1 MSSKLL
7 TYCLL
12 FFIATTNCVEPYD
25 FKPTDNNAYL
35 VIDGIITQANE
46 INRVRLTNSTAYG
59 TNTIAKPIENAK
71 IKLLNSNN
79 ESEYFIEEGDG
90 YYAHYGF
97 SLNIQVGETYH
108 IEISIGE
115 KKYQSI
121 PEKLPE
127 PIVPDSVSFKLG
139 YKSEINTYGIEVS
152 YENIDVFINTPINV
166 DGEKSYLRWKTNESW
181 SFTEIKCSPLHN
193 PKTCYMTRE
202 LNEDKFFI
210 YSSEAITGTYLSN
223 KFVAN
228 KRILDNVEFIER
240 HYFNVEQYTITK
252 EAYAFWE
259 RAVQIASPSGDIF
272 DLPPAQFS
280 GNVYNVNDK
289 DEVVLGYFE
298 VAGESIKRILLYRD
312 DIHPITITSKDYLC
326 RRGSYVGACCQ
337 CLVIE
342 NSNSTR
348 PDYW

>member
-7 TYCLL
+7 AYCLL
-12 FFIATTNCVEPYD
+12 IFIAAFNCVEPYD
-25 FKPTDNNAYL
+25 FKPSENSSYL
-35 VIDGIITQANE
+35 VIDGKITQANE
-46 INRVRLTNSTAYG
+46 INRVRLTRSTEYG
-59 TNTIAKPIENAK
+59 TSSIAKTVENAE
-71 IKLLNSNN
+71 IRLLNSKN
-79 ESEYFIEEGDG
+79 ESEYFLEEGDG
-90 YYAHYGF
+90 FYAHYGYT
-97 SLNIQVGETYH
+97 LKVQVGETYH
-108 IEISIGE
+108 IEILIGE
-115 KKYQSI
+115 KSYQSI

-127 PIVPDSVSFKLG
+127 PIVPDSVSFKVG
-139 YKSEINTYGIEVS
+139 YQSEINTYGNEIS
-152 YENIDVFINTPINV
+152 YENIDVFINTPVNV
-166 DGEKSYLRWKTNESW
+166 GGEKSYLRWKTDESW

-202 LNEDKFFI
+202 LNEDEFFI

-223 KFVAN
+223 KLVAN

-240 HYFNVEQYTITK
+240 HYFNVAQYTVTK
-252 EAYAFWE
+252 EAHAFWE
-259 RAVQIASPSGDIF
+259 RAVQIANPSGDIF

-298 VAGESIKRILLYRD
+298 SAGESITRILLYRD
-312 DIHPITITSKDYLC
+312 DIKPITITSKDYLC
-326 RRGSYVGACCQ
+326 RWGNYAGACCQ

-342 NSNSTR
+342 NSTTNR